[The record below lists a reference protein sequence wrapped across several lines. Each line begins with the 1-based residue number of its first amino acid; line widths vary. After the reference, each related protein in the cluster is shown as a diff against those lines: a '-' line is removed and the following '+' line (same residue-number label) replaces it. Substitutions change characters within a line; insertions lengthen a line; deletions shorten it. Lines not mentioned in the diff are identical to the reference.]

1 MAPRNFRQPFN
12 WPQFHANGKNALRSL
27 TAITETRDRIT
38 AAAMARTGF
47 SSTRAADNRQTAT
60 ENMTNQMDVQT
71 TCRPSP
77 WRWTVR

>member
-1 MAPRNFRQPFN
+1 
-12 WPQFHANGKNALRSL
+12 
-27 TAITETRDRIT
+27 
-38 AAAMARTGF
+38 MARTGF

>member
-1 MAPRNFRQPFN
+1 
-12 WPQFHANGKNALRSL
+12 
-27 TAITETRDRIT
+27 
-38 AAAMARTGF
+38 MARTGF

-77 WRWTVR
+77 WRWAVR